1 MVIWS
6 AAFDWRTNP
15 PSAEDAL
22 AMLTDDF
29 VPLYVFYLTDHI
41 CRLESVGE
49 SELAGAFSDW
59 RSRLL
64 AEQSDAPT
72 K

>member
-1 MVIWS
+1 M
-6 AAFDWRTNP
+6 RT
-15 PSAEDAL
+15 D
-22 AMLTDDF
+22 
-29 VPLYVFYLTDHI
+29 YI
-41 CRLESVGE
+41 RRLESIGE

-64 AEQSDAPT
+64 VGKSEVPT